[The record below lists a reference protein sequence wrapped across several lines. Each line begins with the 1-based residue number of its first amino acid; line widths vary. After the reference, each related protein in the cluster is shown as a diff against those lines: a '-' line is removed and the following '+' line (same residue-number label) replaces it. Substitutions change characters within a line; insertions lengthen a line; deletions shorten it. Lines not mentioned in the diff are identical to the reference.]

1 MTNTPD
7 DERKAPP
14 TTFNSEREALALPI
28 PDKSPAYYKHRSL
41 PGFLVCVM
49 PRTKRDGSVR
59 RTYIHRHDVFLP
71 GSTGGHIKMNV
82 KEPLGLV
89 APVHAGDPVLAY
101 KDALAQVTAARAA
114 PRTPEARGKNPRL
127 TLAGAWEQYETDHR
141 ANRSA
146 SREKDL
152 ENYTRY
158 LSHLKDAHLDELPL
172 STWSRFAAQLAD
184 GSLVVGKRVNDAGAT
199 VPINRGPLAVA
210 TLTGVLNTASAL
222 YEIANSHEGLVDVP
236 SGFNPARA
244 AKRSLGAPNKRKK
257 AIPMALLG
265 LAWRASDALCQPWW
279 RDMWRLYVLTGLR
292 RSLVTE
298 LQFSEVNFDSGTLSV
313 SPHKTGTKRRG
324 KKTSKNAP
332 DIRLPLSTFV
342 LDMLRAR
349 REFAPDKAGPVWY
362 AVKAKRGGTGA
373 RPKQLVDPRS
383 GWLLLEEALGDF
395 HFAPHDLRR
404 TFATAGSASGAD
416 LFGVS
421 LLMMHSAST
430 LAKDAN
436 IPGITVDYIDT
447 DEAQERMRTAAETI
461 AAFVLKLAAEAPAQS
476 AKRSDPSL
484 PAQIEAALGKDED

>member
-1 MTNTPD
+1 MTKPASD
-7 DERKAPP
+7 AP
-14 TTFNSEREALALPI
+14 TFSSQRQALALPV
-28 PDKSPAYYKHRSL
+28 PDKRPAYYGHASV

-49 PRTKRDGSVR
+49 PRTKSGTVR
-59 RTYIHRHDVFLP
+59 RTWIHRHDVHLP
-71 GSTGGHIKMNV
+71 GSTGGHIKTNV
-82 KEPLGLV
+82 KDPLGLV
-89 APVHAGDPVLAY
+89 APVRDGDPVLDY
-101 KDALAQVTAARAA
+101 KDALARVTAARASSV
-114 PRTPEARGKNPRL
+114 RGEARGRNPRM
-127 TLAGAWEQYETDHR
+127 TLASAWEQYETDHR

-146 SREKDL
+146 SREKDA
-152 ENYTRY
+152 ENYGRY
-158 LSHLKDAHLDELPL
+158 LAHLKDSYLDELPL
-172 STWSRFAAQLAD
+172 STWSRFAAQLAE
-184 GSLVVGKRVNDAGAT
+184 GSLVVGKRVNDSGKQ

-222 YEIANSHEGLVDVP
+222 YEIADNHGGLTDVP
-236 SGFNPARA
+236 PGFNPARA
-244 AKRSLGAPNKRKK
+244 AKKGLGAPNKRKR
-257 AIPMALLG
+257 AIPLAQLG

-298 LQFSEVNFDSGTLSV
+298 LLFREVDFETGTLSV
-313 SPHKTGTKRRG
+313 SPHKVGTKRRG
-324 KKTSKNAP
+324 KKTAKNAA
-332 DIRLPLSTFV
+332 DIRLPLSRFV

-349 REFAPDKAGPVWY
+349 REFAPDRDGPVWY
-362 AVKAKRGGTGA
+362 AVKAKRGGAGE

-430 LAKDAN
+430 LAKDAGV
-436 IPGITVDYIDT
+436 PGVTVDYIDT

-461 AAFVLKLAAEAPAQS
+461 TAFVLRLATEAPAQS
-476 AKRSDPSL
+476 AKRSDPAL
-484 PAQIEAALGKDED
+484 PAQLVAALGVDED